1 MAMNQK
7 RIGKMAATLLDSL
20 GNTPLIALTHL
31 AATGGRVFAKQ
42 ESRNPLG
49 SLKCRVAAAMI
60 EAAEKED
67 KLAPGGLVIEP
78 TSGNTGLGLAWV
90 SGVKGYRLI
99 LTMPASMSVERR
111 ALLAHLGAELVLTP
125 AEEGMAGAI
134 AAATRLVS
142 QHPGSFMPDQFAN
155 PANPAV
161 HRRTTAQEIWR
172 DMDGQVDVLVA
183 GVGTGGAITG
193 CGETLKEKNPKLHVV
208 AVEPASSP
216 VLSGGKP
223 GRHGIQGIGAGFVP
237 KVLNRAI
244 IDRIITVTDDEA
256 LATARALAKK
266 EGILCG
272 ISSGAAA
279 FAALQLA
286 ALPEFSGK
294 NIVCILPDTGE
305 RYLSTA
311 LFT

>member
-1 MAMNQK
+1 M
-7 RIGKMAATLLDSL
+7 TVSLLDSI
-20 GNTPLIALTHL
+20 GNTPLVALTRL
-31 AATGGRVFAKQ
+31 GETGGRIFAKQ

-49 SLKCRVAAAMI
+49 SVKCRVAAAMI
-60 EAAEKED
+60 EAAEKEG
-67 KLAPGGLVIEP
+67 KLAPGGLVVEP

-90 SGVKGYRLI
+90 CAVKGYRLI
-99 LTMPASMSVERR
+99 LTMPESMSVERR
-111 ALLAHLGAELVLTP
+111 GLLVHLGAELVLTP
-125 AEEGMAGAI
+125 APEGMAGAI
-134 AAATRLVS
+134 ATAGRLAVE
-142 QHPGSFMPDQFAN
+142 HPGAFLPDQFAN

-161 HRRTTAQEIWR
+161 HRRTTAEEIWR
-172 DMDGQVDVLVA
+172 DMDGHVDVLVA
-183 GVGTGGAITG
+183 GVGTGGTISG
-193 CGETLKEKNPKLHVV
+193 CGEALKEKNPKLHVV

-237 KVLNRAI
+237 KVVNRAV
-244 IDRIITVTDDEA
+244 IDRIVTVKDDEA
-256 LATARALAKK
+256 LTTARTLAKK
-266 EGILCG
+266 EGLLCG

-286 ALPEFSGK
+286 AWPEFSGK

-311 LFT
+311 LFA

>member
-1 MAMNQK
+1 M
-7 RIGKMAATLLDSL
+7 TVSLLDSI
-20 GNTPLIALTHL
+20 GNTPLVALTRL
-31 AATGGRVFAKQ
+31 GKTGGRVFAKQ

-60 EAAEKED
+60 EAAEHEG

-90 SGVKGYRLI
+90 CAGKGYRLI
-99 LTMPASMSVERR
+99 LTMPESMSVERR
-111 ALLAHLGAELVLTP
+111 KLLVHLGAELVLTP
-125 AEEGMAGAI
+125 APEGMGGAI
-134 AAATRLVS
+134 AAANRLVAE
-142 QHPGSFMPDQFAN
+142 HPGAFMPDQFAN
-155 PANPAV
+155 PANPAI

-172 DMDGQVDVLVA
+172 DMNGKVDVFVA

-193 CGETLKEKNPKLHVV
+193 CGEALKEKNPKLHVV
-208 AVEPASSP
+208 AVEPAASP

-237 KVLNRAI
+237 KVLNRAL
-244 IDRIITVTDDEA
+244 IDRIITVKDDEA
-256 LATARALAKK
+256 LATARALAQK
-266 EGILCG
+266 EGLLCG

-311 LFT
+311 LFA

>member
-1 MAMNQK
+1 M
-7 RIGKMAATLLDSL
+7 TVSLLDSI
-20 GNTPLIALTHL
+20 GNTPLVALTRL
-31 AATGGRVFAKQ
+31 GETSGRVFAKQ

-60 EAAEKED
+60 EAAEHES

-90 SGVKGYRLI
+90 CAGKGYRLI
-99 LTMPASMSVERR
+99 LTMPESMSVERR
-111 ALLAHLGAELVLTP
+111 KLLVHLGAELVLTP
-125 AEEGMAGAI
+125 APEGMGGAI
-134 AAATRLVS
+134 AAANRLVAE
-142 QHPGSFMPDQFAN
+142 HPGAFMPDQFAN

-172 DMDGQVDVLVA
+172 DTNGQVDVLVA

-193 CGETLKEKNPKLHVV
+193 CGEALKEKNPKLHVV
-208 AVEPASSP
+208 AVEPAASP

-237 KVLNRAI
+237 KVLSRAI
-244 IDRIITVTDDEA
+244 IDRIITVKDDEA
-256 LATARALAKK
+256 LATARALAQK
-266 EGILCG
+266 EGLLCG

-279 FAALQLA
+279 FSALQLA

-311 LFT
+311 LFA